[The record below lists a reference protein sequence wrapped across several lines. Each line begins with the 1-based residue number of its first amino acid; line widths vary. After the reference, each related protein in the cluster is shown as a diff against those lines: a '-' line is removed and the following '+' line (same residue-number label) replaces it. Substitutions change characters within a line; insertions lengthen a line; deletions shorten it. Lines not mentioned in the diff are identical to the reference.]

1 MCDEVAYLSDPS
13 GNDEIRK
20 SHIPADL
27 STFRELGM
35 SLRPGRL
42 LRRASLGSSAVGH
55 IRLQRVRRLDR
66 VLRGRADARSDT
78 KTRKYPFQSTIRARV
93 SWI

>member
-42 LRRASLGSSAVGH
+42 LRRPRLGPSAMGH
-55 IRLQRVRRLDR
+55 IRLQHVRGLDRVRR
-66 VLRGRADARSDT
+66 GRLSVRSAW
-78 KTRKYPFQSTIRARV
+78 K
-93 SWI
+93 